1 MQFAAPGAATD
12 GKSARPA
19 DLEGH
24 LLLIQPTEYRT
35 GIQTVNGDAE
45 AIACNVIDLDA
56 NEEYADT
63 LFFGAGLR
71 AALRNQIGQKVLA
84 RIGKGAAKPGKNAP
98 WILIDAT
105 GDAAA
110 VKKATD
116 YLAGGLSKPAP
127 VVNNPS
133 VENPLDLNDPAI
145 AALLAQL
152 KK

>member
-1 MQFAAPGAATD
+1 MQFAAPGTGTSEG

-24 LLLIQPTEYRT
+24 LLLIQPVEYRT

-45 AIACNVIDLDA
+45 AIACNVVDLDA
-56 NEEYADT
+56 NEEYNDT

-71 AALRNQIGQKVLA
+71 ASLRNQIGQKVLA
-84 RIGKGAAKPGKNAP
+84 RMGKGQAKPGKNAP

-105 GDAAA
+105 GDANA

-116 YLAGGLSKPAP
+116 YLAGGLAKPA
-127 VVNNPS
+127 NNPT

-145 AALLAQL
+145 AALIAQL